1 MSASENLTYFSYL
14 SWELL
19 DKVDLDKNARNYE
32 ILKQPTTR
40 KEELAIGKIEEMLLD
55 GFPLTHSTKPEN
67 LSSIQGS
74 AIKPAKALPEGKF
87 THTLPLDESLG
98 LDKYAFASWGDVHRH
113 PIYGSSTLLLCTE
126 KILLSDETIAS
137 PYDITLR
144 IGAGTNLPY
153 DELNRTDT
161 EHLKAYLQTLVTGEH
176 WLEIT
181 ARNALRNVISNGT
194 VPVISHAKLNTGEI
208 KHKGAIDA
216 DHIQGVL
223 LTKDDYN
230 VAQNK
235 MLRSGFMASPLNS
248 LTKLHG
254 HIPAEY
260 EASFKRAKKMWRKIV
275 DLAGY

>member
-1 MSASENLTYFSYL
+1 MSASENLAYFSYL

-19 DKVDLDKNARNYE
+19 DKVDLDENARNYE
-32 ILKQPTTR
+32 VLKQPTTR

-67 LSSIQGS
+67 LISIQNS
-74 AIKPAKALPEGKF
+74 AIKPAEALPEGKF

-98 LDKYAFASWGDVHRH
+98 LDKYVFASWGDVRRH

-161 EHLKAYLQTLVTGEH
+161 KHLKAYLQTLVTGER

-194 VPVISHAKLNTGEI
+194 VPVVSHANLNTGEI
-208 KHKGAIDA
+208 KHKGAINA
-216 DHIQGVL
+216 DHIQEVL
-223 LTKDDYN
+223 STEDDYHTALN
-230 VAQNK
+230 E
-235 MLRSGFMASPLNS
+235 MLRNGFTASSLNS
-248 LTKLHG
+248 LTKLYG
-254 HIPAEY
+254 HIPTEY
-260 EASFKRAKKMWRKIV
+260 EASLNKAKKMWRKIV